1 MKKFTL
7 ILASLVLFAG
17 VSFAQQNP
25 DPAKGNKNTK
35 PATTT
40 TTKSDTK
47 TTTKKDSKKT
57 DKKAATGTTPAA
69 K

>member
-7 ILASLVLFAG
+7 VLSALVLFAG

-25 DPAKGNKNTK
+25 DPAKGAK
-35 PATTT
+35 PATKATT
-40 TTKSDTK
+40 TPTKTDTK
-47 TTTKKDSKKT
+47 TTAKKDTKKSGTK
-57 DKKAATGTTPAA
+57 ATGTTATT